1 MEGWK
6 MKNSRFSIIDTNVLV
21 RVITN
26 DVARQAEKAREL
38 LLSNEKIFFV
48 PEIVIFECLY
58 ILQGERYGIPRKKAI
73 EAIRKVLS
81 LPRIDYDEAIMNPAL
96 DFYEEHPALS
106 FADCYLKCLAENREM
121 LPVWTFDKKLVNQA
135 KGTAKKVG

>member
-1 MEGWK
+1 
-6 MKNSRFSIIDTNVLV
+6 MKNSRFSIIDTNVLM

-26 DVARQAEKAREL
+26 DVARQAERAREL
-38 LLSNEKIFFV
+38 LHSNERIFFA

-58 ILQGERYGIPRKKAI
+58 VLQSKRYGISREKAT
-73 EAIRKVLS
+73 EAVRKVLS
-81 LPRIDYDEAIMNPAL
+81 LPRIDYDEAVINPAL

-121 LPVWTFDKKLVNQA
+121 LPVWTFDKKLVSQA
-135 KGTAKKVG
+135 RGVAKKVG